1 MIVEPPPSR
10 GDVRLVAREG
20 TVLPQSCSGFRHR
33 RPHLAPVY
41 GWHRRSGA
49 GTLEVFAY
57 SLLDSQ
63 DGPGTGGIQC
73 SVFIR
78 VRCSAICLSRPKSS
92 PQPTEGRRYRIGGQI
107 LVVSPCTLST
117 PLPSWWWCYYE
128 RVLFQGPIA
137 HCAVSVSVPYARLCC
152 LGSLRVEK
160 RPELINFKFKHF
172 RRFAMSWAHYFG
184 VFFRFIFSFSF
195 FFSFRA

>member
-1 MIVEPPPSR
+1 M
-10 GDVRLVAREG
+10 RLVAREG
-20 TVLPQSCSGFRHR
+20 AVLPWSCSGFRHR

-41 GWHRRSGA
+41 DWHRRSGA

-57 SLLDSQ
+57 LLLDSRN
-63 DGPGTGGIQC
+63 GPGTGGIRC

-78 VRCSAICLSRPKSS
+78 VRCSAICLSRPGSS

-117 PLPSWWWCYYE
+117 PLPSWWWCFHE

-137 HCAVSVSVPYARLCC
+137 HRAVSVSVHYAPSCC
-152 LGSLRVEK
+152 LCSLRVE
-160 RPELINFKFKHF
+160 RRLELITFKFKNF
-172 RRFAMSWAHYFG
+172 RRFAMSWAHYF
-184 VFFRFIFSFSF
+184 FRGFLSL
-195 FFSFRA
+195 FFSFHFSSHFVFKQKMHM